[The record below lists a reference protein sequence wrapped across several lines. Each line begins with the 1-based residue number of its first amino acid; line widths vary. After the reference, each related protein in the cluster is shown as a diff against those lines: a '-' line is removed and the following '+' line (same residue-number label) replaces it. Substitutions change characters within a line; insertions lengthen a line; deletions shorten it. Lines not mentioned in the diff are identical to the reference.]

1 MKVSLLFNF
10 KHWMVGVSFDRYNML
25 LSIGPINIAFAN
37 YKKYEKD
44 SMRAMEDHI
53 IHNGGI
59 EK

>member
-1 MKVSLLFNF
+1 
-10 KHWMVGVSFDRYNML
+10 MVGVSFDRYNML

-44 SMRAMEDHI
+44 TLKAMEEHI
-53 IHNGGI
+53 MYNGGI